1 MPSSQVSPPPRYVPS
16 SLSHIPGGAFSIPT
30 FQLVCSSIFIEFC
43 ELALSRFPLL
53 IFIVFFFAQA
63 KVPTSTSLHAL
74 ERVDPVSLVVGSD
87 EIHTGDSYETRIIH
101 LFMPSCEGSYPYVLV
116 TFHLYLALVIVS
128 LLLIRM

>member
-1 MPSSQVSPPPRYVPS
+1 M
-16 SLSHIPGGAFSIPT
+16 
-30 FQLVCSSIFIEFC
+30 LVDFHRILRTRA
-43 ELALSRFPLL
+43 LALSVVD
-53 IFIVFFFAQA
+53 IYSIFFAHA

-128 LLLIRM
+128 LLLMRM